1 MGKPR
6 NALSSRDSH
15 IWTLRLIIG
24 GGILVISGLIFTI
37 YSKQN
42 SFNCW
47 VPPDLSQGAKIK
59 PGEILQ
65 PSAYTFAQY
74 IWRELNTWPTSGR
87 TDYREKIDALKCYV
101 SEDFMRW
108 LNTNYNQKLGSEL
121 DRTREVI
128 LRLNY
133 DAAMSQP
140 LGGNT
145 FKVTLEMQVI
155 ERVNSAEVKNIVI
168 RYPLRVT
175 PDGRTCNPMGM
186 RIEGFAGQPE
196 RIQ

>member
-1 MGKPR
+1 MGQPR

-15 IWTLRLIIG
+15 IWSLRLAILVGIVIIG
-24 GGILVISGLIFTI
+24 GLIFVI

-42 SFNCW
+42 SFDCHI
-47 VPPDLSQGAKIK
+47 PPDLSQGAKIK

-65 PSAYTFAQY
+65 PSAYTFSQY

-87 TDYREKIDALKCYV
+87 TDYRQKIDALKCYV
-101 SEDFMRW
+101 SEDFYRW
-108 LNTNYNQKLGSEL
+108 LNANYNQKLGSEL
-121 DRTREVI
+121 DRTREVS

-133 DAAMSQP
+133 DPAMAEP
-140 LGGNT
+140 LGANT
-145 FKVTLEMQVI
+145 FRVTLEMQVI
-155 ERVNSAEVKNIVI
+155 ERVNSAEVKNIII
-168 RYPLRVT
+168 RYPLKVA

-186 RIEGFAGQPE
+186 RIEGFSGQPE